1 MFRKIGFIFLF
12 IFVLGFSLESWGL
25 SQKEMTTNKLKEA
38 TYTLR
43 IMLTPQ
49 PLETK
54 VQVKAG
60 GKSMCVLKKEAGA
73 WKLGC

>member
-1 MFRKIGFIFLF
+1 MLDEKGQEAGRGIVGGDE
-12 IFVLGFSLESWGL
+12 V
-25 SQKEMTTNKLKEA
+25 KLKEGA
-38 TYTLR
+38 YTLR
-43 IMLTPQ
+43 VLLAPQ

-60 GKSMCVLKKEAGA
+60 GSSVCVLKKESGA